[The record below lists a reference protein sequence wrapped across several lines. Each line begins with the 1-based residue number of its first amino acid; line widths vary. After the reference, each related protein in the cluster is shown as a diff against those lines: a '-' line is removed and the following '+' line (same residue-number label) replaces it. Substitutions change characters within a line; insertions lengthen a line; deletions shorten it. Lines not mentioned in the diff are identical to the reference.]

1 MGDQGRGPWAVP
13 GGQGGGRRA
22 EGDTGV
28 SDQSR
33 GRGGE
38 RSRQALGGS
47 EAEGSGLTDR
57 ADVTW
62 AEDRG
67 PRGTGPVTYGSQ
79 GECPSRALSVPVQW
93 GPISCLTTA
102 HDCVT
107 PGSGVPDTWMLARPV
122 SRSVCSPQ
130 QGCRLTRV

>member
-1 MGDQGRGPWAVP
+1 MWGIRAEGPGLSPEGR
-13 GGQGGGRRA
+13 GRRA
-22 EGDTGV
+22 EGEGDTGV

-62 AEDRG
+62 AEERG

-93 GPISCLTTA
+93 GLISCLTTA

-107 PGSGVPDTWMLARPV
+107 PGSGVPDTWMLERRV
-122 SRSVCSPQ
+122 SRSVCGPQ
-130 QGCRLTRV
+130 QG